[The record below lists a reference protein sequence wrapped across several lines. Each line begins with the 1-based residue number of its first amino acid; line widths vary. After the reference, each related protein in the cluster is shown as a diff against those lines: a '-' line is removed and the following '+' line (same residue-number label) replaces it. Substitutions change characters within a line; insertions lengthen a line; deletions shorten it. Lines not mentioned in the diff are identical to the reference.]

1 MKPPLTL
8 RIAFAILVAGT
19 IASCSSSKVG
29 TRGATHVTGA
39 KFHRFIMPV
48 RGVQPFELSENY
60 GAPRG
65 NGTRKHEGLDIMAP
79 MGREVLACVGGV
91 ILAKKWNALG
101 GNTIWLNGEDGR
113 VYYFA
118 HLSRYADISE
128 GQPVAP
134 GDVIGFVG
142 QTGDATT
149 PHLHFE
155 IHDSR
160 SGPSYD
166 PYPVLT
172 QDGIL
177 GESLPEPPMPKKRK

>member
-1 MKPPLTL
+1 
-8 RIAFAILVAGT
+8 
-19 IASCSSSKVG
+19 
-29 TRGATHVTGA
+29 
-39 KFHRFIMPV
+39 MPV
-48 RGVQPFELSENY
+48 RGVQPYELTQNY

-65 NGTRKHEGLDIMAP
+65 GGERKHEGLDIMAP
-79 MGREVLACVGGV
+79 MGREVLACVGGT
-91 ILAKKWNALG
+91 ITSRKWNALG

-118 HLSRYADISE
+118 HLSRYANAEE
-128 GQPVAP
+128 GQSVAA
-134 GDVIGFVG
+134 GEVIGYVG

-166 PYPVLT
+166 PFPILT
-172 QDGIL
+172 QDGIFV
-177 GESLPEPPMPKKRK
+177 ESLHEIPLPKNKK